1 MFASN
6 WWKFLFVWN
15 ANIVPFRIAAEKCY
29 GRIESATQSEREK
42 EMENNNLI
50 LLISDLLH
58 GIAYTISDEL

>member
-1 MFASN
+1 MKIFIRLKCKHRS
-6 WWKFLFVWN
+6 
-15 ANIVPFRIAAEKCY
+15 IRIAAEKCY